1 MAFDFIIEESQEIK
15 GVHIITP
22 SISEDLRGNIWTSFY
37 QEKIEQLLPAGL
49 HFKHDKFS
57 QSRQNVLR
65 GIHGDFKTWKYVTC
79 VFGEIHQYVVDCRK
93 NSPTYLKW
101 QEFLINKDNQ
111 KIILIP
117 PSMGNA
123 YYVTSEYAVYHYKC
137 AYEGEYIDA
146 GEQFTFAWNDKRI
159 GIAWPAPNPVLSD
172 RDMLAAVK
180 QRKGN
185 AL

>member
-37 QEKIEQLLPAGL
+37 QEEIEQLLPAGL

-172 RDMLAAVK
+172 RYMLAAVK